1 MEKEMQQDGMRSEKY
16 EQQSPEIKVG
26 KVVKVVPVKGDVCLI
41 KLETKEARFCQ
52 VQMVKVPE
60 DGLVRSVTTV
70 YKVKLEVL
78 PYVPVPL
85 TEMEVAVQK
94 LVLLVPGEKVAAGE
108 EEEAWAEG

>member
-1 MEKEMQQDGMRSEKY
+1 MSEKY
-16 EQQSPEIKVG
+16 EQLGPEIKVG
-26 KVVKVVPVKGDVCLI
+26 KVVKVVPVKGDVCQI
-41 KLETKEARFCQ
+41 KLETKDARFCQ
-52 VQMVKVPE
+52 VQKVKVSE

-70 YKVKLEVL
+70 YRAKVEVL